1 MLEVAAHEA
10 LLGMKDAGIDFV
22 SGLPDGWQ
30 RNLHELVE
38 DDPDFRYVPV
48 CNEGVGFS
56 VCAGAW
62 LGGRK
67 TALIMENSGLR
78 VASEY
83 IARIS
88 LGCGVP
94 VVLLLSYRGDLGETE
109 HWGIPHGIVVE
120 PLLDALR
127 IPYAVV
133 RHADELRRA
142 VMRAHRIAEAQL
154 HPAAVLVSGDCV
166 WEDWMAVERYDW
178 LERLAAAPRRRAR
191 DGDVHRCGVLRVGDH
206 HGRAPPHRRTSARWA
221 TSSVS
226 PSDWRWRSRTA
237 GWCASTVT
245 APC

>member
-1 MLEVAAHEA
+1 MIEAAAQEA
-10 LLGMKDAGIDFV
+10 LAGLKEAGIDFV

-38 DDPDFRYVPV
+38 ADPDIRYLPV

-78 VASEY
+78 VAAEY

-88 LGCGVP
+88 LGTGIP

-127 IPYAVV
+127 IPYQVV
-133 RHADELRRA
+133 RHRGDLRATIKRA
-142 VMRAHRIAEAQL
+142 FRISEAQL
-154 HPAAVLVSGDCV
+154 HPAAVLISGTCI
-166 WEDWMAVERYDW
+166 WEE
-178 LERLAAAPRRRAR
+178 
-191 DGDVHRCGVLRVGDH
+191 
-206 HGRAPPHRRTSARWA
+206 
-221 TSSVS
+221 
-226 PSDWRWRSRTA
+226 
-237 GWCASTVT
+237 
-245 APC
+245 